1 MTEQNPQQNTPPMVK
16 DTALIC
22 LVTVARLLDI
32 PADPEQIRRA
42 FVVTSAPMDKVTF
55 IRAARELG
63 LKAKTNIPDPELMPK
78 LPIPMVAILKN
89 GNFVVL
95 GRNDG
100 KRVLIFDPYQ
110 DRPISVL
117 VEEFMNLWSGEVIMI
132 TRRFT
137 LKNIGNAFNIAWFIP
152 VFLRY
157 KRFLLE
163 VIIASFFLQLFGLV
177 TPLFTQVIIDK
188 VLVHRGLSTLDILA
202 VGLIVIACFEAWM
215 GIIRTYLFAHTTN
228 KIDVILGTKLFRH
241 LSALP
246 LRYFEQRRVGDTV
259 ARVRELENI
268 RQFITGSA
276 LTVVLDTFFT
286 IIFIIVM
293 FFYSPVLSL
302 ITLLALPI
310 YAILSVVVTPIY
322 KRQLQEK
329 FNAGAENHAYLVEA
343 VTGIQTVKSLAV
355 EPQFINRW
363 EQLLARYVKI
373 SFDTT
378 NLANIAGKIG
388 QFIQRISTLL
398 ILWFGARLVIDGGMT
413 VGQLIAFQMLAG
425 QVSAPVLRLVN
436 LWQSFQQT
444 QISIE
449 RLGDILNSPPEPAF
463 NPNRTTLPAIKGE
476 IVFDQVTFRYRMEGS
491 EVLSKVNL
499 NIKPGSRVGIVGRS
513 GSGKSTLTKLV
524 QRLYVPESG
533 RVLIDGVDIAQIEP
547 AWLRRQIGTVQQE
560 SFLFNGSIRE
570 NIAVTKPGV
579 PMEEVIQA
587 ATVAGAHEFILE
599 LPEGYDT
606 SVGERGTALSG
617 GQKQRIAIA
626 RALLTNPRLLILD
639 EATSA
644 LDYESERIIMTNMDS
659 ICQGR
664 TVLIIA
670 HRMSTVR
677 SCDTILV
684 MERGRIVEQGNHHE
698 LMALQGLYHHLHSQQ
713 VGAV

>member
-1 MTEQNPQQNTPPMVK
+1 MTEQNPQQKAPPAVK
-16 DTALIC
+16 DTALVC

-42 FVVTSAPMDKVTF
+42 FIVSSAPMDKNLF
-55 IRAARELG
+55 IRAAKELG
-63 LKAKTNIPDPELMPK
+63 LKAKANTPDPELMPK
-78 LPIPMVAILKN
+78 LPIPLVAILKN
-89 GNFVVL
+89 GNFVVM

-100 KRVLIFDPYQ
+100 NRVLVFDPYRE
-110 DRPISVL
+110 RPVSVP

-137 LKNIGNAFNIAWFIP
+137 LKNIGASFNIAWFIP

-163 VIIASFFLQLFGLV
+163 VIVASFFLQLFGLV
-177 TPLFTQVIIDK
+177 SPLFTQVIIDK

-202 VGLIVIACFEAWM
+202 LGLIVIACFEAWM
-215 GIIRTYLFAHTTN
+215 GIIRTYLLAHTTN

-241 LSALP
+241 LAALP

-286 IIFIIVM
+286 IIFIVVM

-302 ITLLALPI
+302 ITLLALPV

-322 KRQLQEK
+322 KSQLQEK
-329 FNAGAENHAYLVEA
+329 FNAGAENHSYLVEA
-343 VTGIQTVKSLAV
+343 ITGIQTVKSLAV
-355 EPQFINRW
+355 EPQFIDRW
-363 EQLLARYVKI
+363 ERLLARYVKI

-398 ILWFGARLVIDGGMT
+398 ILWFGARLVIDGNMT

-436 LWQSFQQT
+436 LWQSFQQA

-463 NPNRTTLPAIKGE
+463 NPNRTTLPSIRGE
-476 IVFDQVTFRYRMEGS
+476 IIFDQVSFRYRAEAN
-491 EVLSKVNL
+491 EVLSKINL
-499 NIKPGSRVGIVGRS
+499 NIQPGTRVGIVGRS

-533 RVLIDGVDIAQIEP
+533 RVMIDGVDIAQIEP

-570 NIAVTKPGV
+570 NIAVTKTGA
-579 PMEEVIQA
+579 PMEEVIRA

-606 SVGERGTALSG
+606 NVGERGTALSG
-617 GQKQRIAIA
+617 GQKQRVAIA

-644 LDYESERIIMTNMDS
+644 LDYESEKIIMANMDG

-677 SCDTILV
+677 DCNIIIV
-684 MERGRIVEQGNHHE
+684 VERGKIVEQGNHQE
-698 LMALQGLYHHLHSQQ
+698 LLALNGLYRHLYSQQ
-713 VGAV
+713 EGAI